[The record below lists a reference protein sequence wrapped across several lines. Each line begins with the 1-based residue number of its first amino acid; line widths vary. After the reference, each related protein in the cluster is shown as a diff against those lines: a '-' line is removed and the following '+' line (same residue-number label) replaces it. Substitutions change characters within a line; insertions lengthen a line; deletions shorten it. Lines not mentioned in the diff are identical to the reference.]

1 MRLVGVYRFMFFFL
15 RNHIICQF
23 GKTSVSYYAEQ
34 LHYFFNNAIY
44 LAKAH
49 LYHFHNNGNKE
60 KKTH

>member
-1 MRLVGVYRFMFFFL
+1 MQKQENVT
-15 RNHIICQF
+15 
-23 GKTSVSYYAEQ
+23 KSPQ